1 MSQEQ
6 EQFDEPKT
14 KEEDTFEEKRDAKG
28 RRITKKRLE
37 SMKKNLANANKS
49 RLAKKH
55 AQNSIQEYEIESES
69 DESSDSSSDSD
80 SDDELLEAVMKKK
93 KKETHLKESSKKNKP
108 VPSKDII
115 ADPRLDRLEAIV
127 ANLAQ
132 NVKKSHKKMKKAN
145 KGSKSEKI
153 VLVQPNNRQAIPE
166 KKTGKQGTDLLVEML
181 KNNVMF

>member
-6 EQFDEPKT
+6 EQKNT
-14 KEEDTFEEKRDAKG
+14 KLKEEDQFEEKRDSKG

-55 AQNSIQEYEIESES
+55 AQNNIQEYDIQSESET
-69 DESSDSSSDSD
+69 ESESSDSD
-80 SDDELLEAVMKKK
+80 SDDELLEAVMNKKK
-93 KKETHLKESSKKNKP
+93 KKEKAPLKESKSSAKP
-108 VPSKDII
+108 TV
-115 ADPRLDRLEAIV
+115 DPRIERLEAIV
-127 ANLAQ
+127 LNLAE

-153 VLVQPNNRQAIPE
+153 VLVQPNNTRPAPE
-166 KKTGKQGTDLLVEML
+166 KKSGKQGTDLLVEML